1 MMTAT
6 ANICMRPETIEV
18 EHDVFRRLILL
29 KGLNGILE
37 FAAAQRSSSC
47 KQASSPFGSGF

>member
-18 EHDVFRRLILL
+18 ERDVFRRLILL

-47 KQASSPFGSGF
+47 KQA